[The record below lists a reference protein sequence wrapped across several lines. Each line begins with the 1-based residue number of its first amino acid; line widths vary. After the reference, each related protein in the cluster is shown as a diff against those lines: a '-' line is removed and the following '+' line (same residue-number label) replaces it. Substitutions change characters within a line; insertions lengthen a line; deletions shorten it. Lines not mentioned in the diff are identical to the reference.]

1 MSRAPGKKSLGN
13 NKRNH
18 MGLPKQYLAG
28 HVDRALRQYAV
39 YLPQFLTLMSYD
51 VEQQSL
57 KPLWQACLVT
67 MPSPVLGIVP
77 KGLINDILD
86 LKKNRH
92 EFVQMNPGE
101 DQFGTTII
109 IL

>member
-18 MGLPKQYLAG
+18 ICLPKQYLAG

-67 MPSPVLGIVP
+67 MPSLVLGIVP
-77 KGLINDILD
+77 KDIINGFSD
-86 LKKNRH
+86 KKISTTFYFIH
-92 EFVQMNPGE
+92 MHP
-101 DQFGTTII
+101 DPFGTT
-109 IL
+109 

>member
-1 MSRAPGKKSLGN
+1 
-13 NKRNH
+13 
-18 MGLPKQYLAG
+18 
-28 HVDRALRQYAV
+28 
-39 YLPQFLTLMSYD
+39 
-51 VEQQSL
+51 
-57 KPLWQACLVT
+57 

-77 KGLINDILD
+77 KGIINDILD